1 MALQLRHLVQL
12 LCFCFWD
19 WTWLSHYET
28 HCSKRFLLR
37 KFVDRKKTRC
47 SYMARWFEQ
56 AVKTPSSINTI
67 LVLTIVSYS
76 LQHFSSSKG
85 SNKAHSI
92 DFERLLQS
100 KHPCLLCLLSV
111 LNWKLTNYD
120 VTKSSSDNFPTFPRT
135 VPFVWRRKRA
145 IFNVEYLGDVLMKSC
160 KILDYDYLDCNLL
173 FSVKIK
179 PGPISLHLTFKLV

>member
-12 LCFCFWD
+12 LCFC
-19 WTWLSHYET
+19 
-28 HCSKRFLLR
+28 CSKR
-37 KFVDRKKTRC
+37 FVDRKKTRC
-47 SYMARWFEQ
+47 SYTVRWSEEP
-56 AVKTPSSINTI
+56 VKIPSSINTI

-85 SNKAHSI
+85 RNKAHSI

-100 KHPCLLCLLSV
+100 KHQCLLCLLSV
-111 LNWKLTNYD
+111 LNGKLTNYD

-135 VPFVWRRKRA
+135 VRFVWRRKRA

-160 KILDYDYLDCNLL
+160 KTLDYDYLDYNLFVL
-173 FSVKIK
+173 SQNQTRPSFVAFD
-179 PGPISLHLTFKLV
+179 L

>member
-12 LCFCFWD
+12 GIELEAQ
-19 WTWLSHYET
+19 LSHYET

-47 SYMARWFEQ
+47 SYTARWFEQ
-56 AVKTPSSINTI
+56 AVKIPSSYTI

-120 VTKSSSDNFPTFPRT
+120 VTESSSDNFLTFPRT
-135 VPFVWRRKRA
+135 VPFVWRRKMA
-145 IFNVEYLGDVLMKSC
+145 IFNIEYLGNDLMKSC
-160 KILDYDYLDCNLL
+160 KTFDHDYLVYNLL
-173 FSVKIK
+173 F
-179 PGPISLHLTFKLV
+179 

>member
-12 LCFCFWD
+12 LWFCFWD
-19 WTWLSHYET
+19 WTCGPAKPFET
-28 HCSKRFLLR
+28 HCS
-37 KFVDRKKTRC
+37 KFVDRKKTRS
-47 SYMARWFEQ
+47 SYTARWFEQ
-56 AVKTPSSINTI
+56 AVKIPSSINTI
-67 LVLTIVSYS
+67 LVSTIVSYS
-76 LQHFSSSKG
+76 LQHFLSSKG

-120 VTKSSSDNFPTFPRT
+120 VTKSSSDHFPTFPRT

-160 KILDYDYLDCNLL
+160 KTLDYDYLDYNLL
-173 FSVKIK
+173 F
-179 PGPISLHLTFKLV
+179 

>member
-1 MALQLRHLVQL
+1 MAATAFLACRAFVRRVLVVVK
-12 LCFCFWD
+12 
-19 WTWLSHYET
+19 TWLNYDIWYNFSVVVFGIELEAQLSHYKT

-47 SYMARWFEQ
+47 SYTARWFEQ
-56 AVKTPSSINTI
+56 AVKISSSYTI

-76 LQHFSSSKG
+76 LKHFSSSKG

-111 LNWKLTNYD
+111 LNWKLTKYD
-120 VTKSSSDNFPTFPRT
+120 VTKSSSDNFPTYPRT
-135 VPFVWRRKRA
+135 IPFVRQEK
-145 IFNVEYLGDVLMKSC
+145 EP
-160 KILDYDYLDCNLL
+160 
-173 FSVKIK
+173 FSTSN
-179 PGPISLHLTFKLV
+179 ISAMF